1 MRKDK
6 VLSEI
11 RALTESVISRTE
23 LANKMGLSFGTKRD
37 LYQACGYPSEQDL
50 DYTYFKSRFDRQG
63 IATRII
69 CAPVAATW
77 KLSPEV
83 YEDEDPKIETVFE
96 STWNDLVLNK
106 NIWSRIKRVDTL
118 AGIGQYSVLLLGFD
132 DGEDLSTEVAP
143 NSNRQLLFIQPYSE
157 DNADIEEWDT
167 DPSSERYN
175 LPISYSIKISRGTT
189 YENRLVNWTRI
200 IHIADGLLES
210 DVYGTPRL
218 QCVYNRLQDL
228 ETISA
233 GSAEMFWQGAF
244 PGIAYIMDK
253 DADPGTQDI
262 ESMDDEIQKY
272 IHKLRRYM
280 KLRGVTPQQL
290 APNISSPK
298 EQAQLQLQL
307 ISAGSGIPSR
317 ILVGS
322 ERGELAS
329 SQDEKNWNER
339 INERRLDYGTCLLRS
354 LIDRLIYTGVLPTPK
369 DYYIYWPN
377 IDSLR
382 ENEKATIAE
391 TRMKALAT
399 YMNAIGAQDVYPF
412 EFFLQN
418 ELGLSQEEIELIS
431 RYVGKSFKEEED
443 DKVSEKDYKVSEE
456 KEMEE

>member
-1 MRKDK
+1 MPRKDK
-6 VLSEI
+6 LINEI
-11 RALTESVISRTE
+11 RTLTESVISRAE
-23 LANKMGLSFGTKRD
+23 LASKMGLSFGTKRD

-50 DYTYFKSRFDRQG
+50 NYIYFKSRFDRQE

-69 CAPVAATW
+69 SAPVAATW
-77 KLSPEV
+77 KLSPGV
-83 YEDEDPKIETVFE
+83 YEDEDPKVETLFE
-96 STWNDLVLNK
+96 STWNDIVLSK
-106 NIWSRIKRVDTL
+106 NIWSRIKRVDIL
-118 AGIGQYSVLLLGFD
+118 AGIGRYSIFLLGFD
-132 DGEDLSTEVAP
+132 DGEDLSSEVVP
-143 NSNRQLLFIQPYSE
+143 DNNRQLLFIQPYSE
-157 DNADIEEWDT
+157 ASATIEEWNI
-167 DPSSERYN
+167 DPFSERYN
-175 LPISYSIKISRGTT
+175 LPLSYNIKISRGNT
-189 YENRLVNWTRI
+189 YENKLVHWSRV
-200 IHIADGLLES
+200 IHIAEGLLES
-210 DVYGTPRL
+210 DIYGTPRL
-218 QCVYNRLQDL
+218 KCVYNRLQDL
-228 ETISA
+228 ETIAA

-307 ISAGSGIPSR
+307 ISAGSGIPLR

-339 INERRLDYGTCLLRS
+339 INERRLDWGSNILRS
-354 LIDRLIYTGVLPTPK
+354 LVDRLIHVGVLPTPK
-369 DYYIYWPN
+369 DYYIDWPN

-391 TRMKALAT
+391 TRMKALAA
-399 YMNAIGAQDVYPF
+399 YMNAIGAQDIYPF

-431 RYVGKSFKEEED
+431 KYVDKSFKDEEED
-443 DKVSEKDYKVSEE
+443 DKKVSEE